1 MRNRNRFNRELRR
14 GRYILGEEKKKRGR
28 PVTGEAKTKQ
38 IHIRTTDNTY
48 EMLSEIC
55 ESHGVSKSEMFEKM
69 VRTQYNLTK
78 DGYNF

>member
-1 MRNRNRFNRELRR
+1 M
-14 GRYILGEEKKKRGR
+14 GEEKKKRGR